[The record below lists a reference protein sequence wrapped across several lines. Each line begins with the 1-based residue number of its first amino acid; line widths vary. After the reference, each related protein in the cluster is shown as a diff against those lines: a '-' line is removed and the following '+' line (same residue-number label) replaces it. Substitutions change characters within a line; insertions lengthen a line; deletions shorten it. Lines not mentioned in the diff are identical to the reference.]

1 MIICVCKNISESK
14 LKEIIIK
21 ENISN
26 INQLKKKYGIGTD
39 CKTCV
44 DAIKDPL
51 T

>member
-1 MIICVCKNISESK
+1 MIICICKNISESK
-14 LKEIIIK
+14 LKEIILK

-26 INQLKKKYGIGTD
+26 INQLKTKYMVGTD

-44 DAIKDPL
+44 DAIKDLL